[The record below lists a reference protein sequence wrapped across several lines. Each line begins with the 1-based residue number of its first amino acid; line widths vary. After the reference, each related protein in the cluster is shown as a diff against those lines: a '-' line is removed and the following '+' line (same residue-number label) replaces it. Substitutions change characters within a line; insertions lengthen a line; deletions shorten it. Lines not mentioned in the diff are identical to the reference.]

1 MEADKGK
8 VLQTANQLAAKGQF
22 DKAITEW
29 KKLLTESP
37 NDGSVHNNIGDLHI
51 KRNAITEAIEA
62 YLLAGGAFH
71 ASGSALK
78 AIAVYKK
85 ILKLDPSRYNVYQ
98 QLGDLNA
105 ERGLVNNAV
114 SDYLTLSKL
123 YLKDGRTREALAIYR
138 KIVDLDPTNLNARQ
152 RLAELCLQENFRDDA
167 VKAYFHLGKEC
178 VAQDQIEQA
187 TKAYKTILKIDPG
200 NAKAERLLKDPKT
213 ALQEVQVEL
222 SRRVGGSESP
232 LEQAQRQIE
241 AGEFD
246 QAETVLSD
254 LLSAQ
259 PGDPEVCRLLA
270 MLHLKR
276 GELAV
281 ALSEIQ
287 FLSEAAIRAED
298 YGLAE
303 SMIFEYLKADQTCV
317 SLLELLGSLYEHK
330 GENSPAAIQYGK
342 AMSALLEQPDPEA
355 PDRPA
360 ELLTKI
366 KALDP
371 MSPMI
376 ADLSA
381 ALASP
386 REVKK
391 PDLLSEAGNDQPSTQ
406 IPEATKPQ
414 PVVPPL
420 VPEPITFRLAGGG
433 ANDSTPASSPAPSVN
448 VPPLLPNEEVAAVA
462 QQPVA
467 AEPEPLR
474 FSENAMPSGSVEPSV
489 EAEEAPVQIAAV
501 VPESPVS
508 DETSVPEQV
517 PLSPTARRVTEHEC
531 KVHYELG
538 MAYKNMGMLD
548 EAVEEFRVAINGK
561 ECFLDATTL
570 LAASLKEKGLREPAM
585 ECLERALADARCDQE
600 KALPLRYE
608 LGLLYEADGLVE
620 KAVEMLSSI
629 PAFLDVPMRLERL
642 KGGQTSPQQEGEGH
656 PGEPTTV
663 AAANAP
669 SMERKKRR
677 ISYL

>member
-8 VLQTANQLAAKGQF
+8 VLQNANQLAAKGQF
-22 DKAITEW
+22 EKAIAEW

-37 NDGSVHNNIGDLHI
+37 SDGSVHNNIGDLQI

-85 ILKLDPSRYNVYQ
+85 ILKLDPSRYSVYQ

-123 YLKDGRTREALAIYR
+123 YLKDGRTREALAVYR

-187 TKAYKTILKIDPG
+187 IKAYKTILKIDPG

-303 SMIFEYLKADQTCV
+303 SMILEYLKADQTCV

-330 GENSPAAIQYGK
+330 GEQSHAAIQYGK

-376 ADLSA
+376 AELSA
-381 ALASP
+381 VLASP
-386 REVKK
+386 RGAKE
-391 PDLLSEAGNDQPSTQ
+391 PGLLSEAGNDQPRIQ
-406 IPEATKPQ
+406 IPEGAESQ
-414 PVVPPL
+414 PVVPRH
-420 VPEPITFRLAGGG
+420 VPEPIAFRFAGVTE
-433 ANDSTPASSPAPSVN
+433 ASTSASSPATPVDVPSVRPHEEMA
-448 VPPLLPNEEVAAVA
+448 PPA
-462 QQPVA
+462 QEPVA
-467 AEPEPLR
+467 AEPEAVQV
-474 FSENAMPSGSVEPSV
+474 SETGIPSVVELSVVDEEGPVQSAAAVPESVESDEPSV
-489 EAEEAPVQIAAV
+489 PDRVL
-501 VPESPVS
+501 
-508 DETSVPEQV
+508 
-517 PLSPTARRVTEHEC
+517 LSPAPPQVTEHEY

-570 LAASLKEKGLREPAM
+570 LAASLKEKGLMEPAM
-585 ECLERALADARCDQE
+585 ECLQRALADPRCDPE
-600 KALPLRYE
+600 KAVPIRYE
-608 LGLLYEADGLVE
+608 LGLLYEADGLLD

-642 KGGQTSPQQEGEGH
+642 KGGQMSHEHETEAH
-656 PGEPTTV
+656 PEEPTSV

-669 SMERKKRR
+669 STERKKRR

>member
-8 VLQTANQLAAKGQF
+8 VLQNANQLAAKGQF
-22 DKAITEW
+22 DKAIAEW

-37 NDGSVHNNIGDLHI
+37 NDGSIHNNIGDLHI
-51 KRNAITEAIEA
+51 KRNAVTEAIEA

-71 ASGSALK
+71 AAGSALK

-85 ILKLDPSRYNVYQ
+85 ILKLDPSRYSVYQ

-123 YLKDGRTREALAIYR
+123 YLKDGRTREALAVYR

-187 TKAYKTILKIDPG
+187 AKAYKTILKIDPG

-232 LEQAQRQIE
+232 LEQAQRQME

-270 MLHLKR
+270 MLHLRR

-303 SMIFEYLKADQTCV
+303 SMILEYLKADQGCV

-330 GENSPAAIQYGK
+330 GENPAAAIQYGK

-355 PDRPA
+355 LDRPA

-371 MSPMI
+371 TSPMI
-376 ADLSA
+376 GELST
-381 ALASP
+381 ALGLP
-386 REVKK
+386 RGAKQ
-391 PDLLSEAGNDQPSTQ
+391 PGLLSETGNEQPR
-406 IPEATKPQ
+406 IAVDEAIKPL
-414 PVVPPL
+414 PGVPPA
-420 VPEPITFRLAGGG
+420 VAEPIQFRFVGVE
-433 ANDSTPASSPAPSVN
+433 DKVTPASSPISPVD
-448 VPPLLPNEEVAAVA
+448 VPPLLANEEIVAFTQETVTAESAALRLSQRAIPSAV
-462 QQPVA
+462 
-467 AEPEPLR
+467 
-474 FSENAMPSGSVEPSV
+474 VEPSV
-489 EAEEAPVQIAAV
+489 VAEEVPVPSAAAV
-501 VPESPVS
+501 DSAESA
-508 DETSVPEQV
+508 DTSVPGQA
-517 PLSPTARRVTEHEC
+517 PLNSASRQITEHEY

-548 EAVEEFRVAINGK
+548 EAIEEFRVAVNGK

-570 LAASLKEKGLREPAM
+570 LAATLKDKGLMEQAM
-585 ECLERALADARCDQE
+585 ECLERAVADARCDQE
-600 KALPLRYE
+600 KAVPIRYE
-608 LGLLYEADGLVE
+608 LGLLYEADGSLE
-620 KAVEMLSSI
+620 KAVEILSSI

-642 KGGQTSPQQEGEGH
+642 KGGQSSPQHEVETH
-656 PGEPTTV
+656 PEEPTTV
-663 AAANAP
+663 ATANAP
-669 SMERKKRR
+669 SSERKKRR

>member
-22 DKAITEW
+22 EKAIAEW
-29 KKLLTESP
+29 KKLLTDSP

-51 KRNAITEAIEA
+51 KRNAVAEAIEA

-85 ILKLDPSRYNVYQ
+85 ILKLDPSRYSVYQ

-123 YLKDGRTREALAIYR
+123 YLKDGRTREALAVYR
-138 KIVDLDPTNLNARQ
+138 KIVDLDPTNLSARQ

-241 AGEFD
+241 SGEFD

-270 MLHLKR
+270 MLHLRR

-303 SMIFEYLKADQTCV
+303 SMILEYLKADPTCV
-317 SLLELLGSLYEHK
+317 PLLELLGSLYEHK
-330 GENSPAAIQYGK
+330 GENAPAAIQYGK
-342 AMSALLEQPDPEA
+342 AMSALLEKPDPEA

-371 MSPMI
+371 TSPMVG
-376 ADLSA
+376 DLSA

-386 REVKK
+386 HGAKK
-391 PDLLSEAGNDQPSTQ
+391 PDFLSEAENDQPRIQ
-406 IPEATKPQ
+406 LPEPAETP
-414 PVVPPL
+414 PVVPLL
-420 VPEPITFRLAGGG
+420 VPEPIAFRLAGV
-433 ANDSTPASSPAPSVN
+433 ADDSTPAPSPSPSVH
-448 VPPLLPNEEVAAVA
+448 VPPILPQEEVAAVA
-462 QQPVA
+462 QEPVA
-467 AEPEPLR
+467 AEPKALCFTDP
-474 FSENAMPSGSVEPSV
+474 AIPSV
-489 EAEEAPVQIAAV
+489 ETEGSPVQLADV
-501 VPESPVS
+501 VPESPVL
-508 DETSVPEQV
+508 DDTSAPDRVA
-517 PLSPTARRVTEHEC
+517 LSPAPGQVTEHEY
-531 KVHYELG
+531 KVHFELG

-548 EAVEEFRVAINGK
+548 EAIEEFRVAINGK
-561 ECFLDATTL
+561 ECFLDTTTL
-570 LAASLKEKGLREPAM
+570 LAASLKEKGLTELAM

-600 KALPLRYE
+600 KAIPIRYE
-608 LGLLYEADGLVE
+608 LGLLYEADGLLE
-620 KAVEMLSSI
+620 KAVEVLSSI

-642 KGGQTSPQQEGEGH
+642 KGGQTSHQHEGEGH
-656 PGEPTTV
+656 PEEPTTV

-669 SMERKKRR
+669 SPERKKRR